1 MVKGMNVEKGTNLTD
16 ASPTRNDRLTN
27 VLLWGLA
34 MAYVVSTILR
44 AILPNLNTFPTIHP
58 LFPFT
63 LIHGMKRYPWKGITI
78 FVVIT
83 LIVSG
88 IMENLSILTGFP
100 FGHYYYTDALG
111 PKVTLVPILIFPSY
125 IAFGYLA
132 WVLSILIVGGVRR
145 GSTIF
150 TTVAVPLVASF
161 MMVAWDL
168 SLDPIASTI
177 NQTWIWTQGGGYFG
191 VPISNFLGWSLT
203 VYIFFQLFAAYLRKR
218 GPTNAPAMPITHYLQ
233 IILVYLWTG
242 VGFVLNYPFRPTNT
256 AITDAVGHIW
266 QTSDIY
272 ETTAISAIY
281 TMIFTSILALAILFK
296 DRLIQKNESAATI
309 AKSASSQPQ
318 RAYV

>member
-1 MVKGMNVEKGTNLTD
+1 
-16 ASPTRNDRLTN
+16 
-27 VLLWGLA
+27 
-34 MAYVVSTILR
+34 MAYVVSIILR
-44 AILPNLNTFPTIHP
+44 AILPNLNTFPTILL

-63 LIHGMKRYPWKGITI
+63 LIHGMKRYPWKGIAI

-83 LIVSG
+83 LIISG

-150 TTVAVPLVASF
+150 TTVAFPLVASF

-177 NQTWIWTQGGGYFG
+177 NQTRIWTQGGGYFG

-203 VYIFFQLFAAYLRKR
+203 VYIFFQLFALYLRKR
-218 GPTNAPAMPITHYLQ
+218 RPTNPPAVPITHYLQ

-281 TMIFTSILALAILFK
+281 TMIFISTLALAILLRRRLVQK
-296 DRLIQKNESAATI
+296 DESAMRMT
-309 AKSASSQPQ
+309 Q
-318 RAYV
+318 

>member
-1 MVKGMNVEKGTNLTD
+1 MVMGMSTDREANLTD
-16 ASPTRNDRLTN
+16 ATPTRNDKLTN
-27 VLLWGLA
+27 VVLWGLVT
-34 MAYVVSTILR
+34 AYVVASTLR
-44 AILPNLNTFPTIHP
+44 AIFSNINTFPTILL

-63 LIHGMKRYPWKGITI
+63 LIQGMKRYPWKGIAVFI
-78 FVVIT
+78 VIT

-88 IMENLSILTGFP
+88 VMENLSILTGFP

-111 PKVTLVPILIFPSY
+111 PKITLVPILIFPSY

-150 TTVAVPLVASF
+150 TTVSVPLVASF

-203 VYIFFQLFAAYLRKR
+203 VYVFFQLFALYLRKR
-218 GPTNAPAMPITHYLQ
+218 GPTNPPAIPITHYLQ

-281 TMIFTSILALAILFK
+281 TMIFISTLALAILLRRRLVQK
-296 DRLIQKNESAATI
+296 DESAMRMT
-309 AKSASSQPQ
+309 K
-318 RAYV
+318 

>member
-1 MVKGMNVEKGTNLTD
+1 MGMRDERRTNLVN
-16 ASPTRNDRLTN
+16 ASPTRNDKLTN
-27 VLLWGLA
+27 VVLWGLA
-34 MAYVVSTILR
+34 MTYVVASIFR
-44 AILPNLNTFPTIHP
+44 AILPNLNTFPTILL

-63 LIHGMKRYPWKGITI
+63 LIHGMKRYPWKGIVV

-111 PKVTLVPILIFPSY
+111 PKVTLVPLLIFPSY

-132 WVLSILIVGGVRR
+132 WVLSTLIVGRVRR
-145 GSTIF
+145 GSTTF
-150 TTVAVPLVASF
+150 TSVAVPFVASF

-203 VYIFFQLFAAYLRKR
+203 VYIFFQLFALYLRKR
-218 GPTNAPAMPITHYLQ
+218 GPTNPPAIPITHYLQ
-233 IILVYLWTG
+233 IILVYMWTG

-281 TMIFTSILALAILFK
+281 TMIFISTLALAILLRGRLLQK
-296 DRLIQKNESAATI
+296 DES
-309 AKSASSQPQ
+309 
-318 RAYV
+318 

>member
-1 MVKGMNVEKGTNLTD
+1 MAMGMRDERRTNLVN
-16 ASPTRNDRLTN
+16 ASPTRNDKLTN
-27 VLLWGLA
+27 VVLWGLA
-34 MAYVVSTILR
+34 MTYVVASIFR
-44 AILPNLNTFPTIHP
+44 AILPNLNTFPTILL

-63 LIHGMKRYPWKGITI
+63 LIHGMKRYPWKGIVV

-100 FGHYYYTDALG
+100 FGHYYYTNALG
-111 PKVTLVPILIFPSY
+111 PKVTLVPLLIFPSY

-132 WVLSILIVGGVRR
+132 WVLSTLIVGRVRR
-145 GSTIF
+145 GSTTF
-150 TTVAVPLVASF
+150 TSVAVPFVASF

-203 VYIFFQLFAAYLRKR
+203 VYIFFQLFALYLRKR
-218 GPTNAPAMPITHYLQ
+218 GPTNPPAIPITHYLQ
-233 IILVYLWTG
+233 IILVYMWTG

-281 TMIFTSILALAILFK
+281 TMIFISTLALAILLRGRLLQK
-296 DRLIQKNESAATI
+296 DES
-309 AKSASSQPQ
+309 
-318 RAYV
+318 